1 MAPGICVYR
10 EVGNRCSQKWTSQR
24 NFRFFWKAWRLANR
38 NVAAGGGRLK
48 LTFPATTLARKR
60 TQSIGR
66 VKSSV
71 LVIFVRRRIRH
82 RQKLRTWGNCLR
94 LSSFPSPLFLFIP
107 RFVLLISVLLS
118 LRSLLLSSAPRNE
131 TDQFFRF
138 SFHHRNHR
146 LPICCVDEQFE
157 DDTILRYVQF
167 FLFF

>member
-71 LVIFVRRRIRH
+71 LVIFGEGFGTGKNCVREATAYDLVRFLAPSSYLYRD
-82 RQKLRTWGNCLR
+82 
-94 LSSFPSPLFLFIP
+94 LSFL
-107 RFVLLISVLLS
+107 SVS
-118 LRSLLLSSAPRNE
+118 YCPFAP
-131 TDQFFRF
+131 F
-138 SFHHRNHR
+138 
-146 LPICCVDEQFE
+146 
-157 DDTILRYVQF
+157 Y
-167 FLFF
+167 